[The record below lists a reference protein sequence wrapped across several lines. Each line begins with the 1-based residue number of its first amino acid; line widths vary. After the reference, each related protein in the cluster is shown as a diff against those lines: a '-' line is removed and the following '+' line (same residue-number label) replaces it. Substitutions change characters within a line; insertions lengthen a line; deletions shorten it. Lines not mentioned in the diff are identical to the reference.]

1 LEISLFPLKTLLFSQ
16 ILPKPF
22 KLAILKKPMI
32 TYIKGKLV
40 EKTPTSVILDRDGFG
55 YLLKISLNTYSA
67 IQSLEHCMLYTSL
80 VVKNENQSVVGYD
93 LYGFATEQERDLFER
108 MISVSGVGASTAR
121 MMLSSFKPDEVI
133 QAIISENEGMIQS
146 VKGIGPKSAKR
157 IILELKDKVGKPLG
171 DNAEISV
178 KVHNNNREEALNA
191 LVTLGFGKPA
201 IEKVLNRLLMAN
213 PSLGVETLI
222 KEGLKV
228 L

>member
-1 LEISLFPLKTLLFSQ
+1 ML
-16 ILPKPF
+16 
-22 KLAILKKPMI
+22 

-40 EKTPTSVILDRDGFG
+40 EKNPTSVILDRDGMGF
-55 YLLKISLNTYSA
+55 LLKISLNTYSA
-67 IQSLEHCMLYTSL
+67 IQLLEQCMLYTSL

-93 LYGFATEQERDLFER
+93 LYGFATAQERDLFER
-108 MISVSGVGASTAR
+108 MISVSGVGAATAR

-133 QAIISENEGMIQS
+133 QAILSENESMIQS

-171 DNAEISV
+171 ENTEISP

-191 LVTLGFGKPA
+191 LVTLGFAKPA
-201 IEKVLNRLLMAN
+201 VEKALNKLMMTFPAA
-213 PSLGVETLI
+213 GVETLI